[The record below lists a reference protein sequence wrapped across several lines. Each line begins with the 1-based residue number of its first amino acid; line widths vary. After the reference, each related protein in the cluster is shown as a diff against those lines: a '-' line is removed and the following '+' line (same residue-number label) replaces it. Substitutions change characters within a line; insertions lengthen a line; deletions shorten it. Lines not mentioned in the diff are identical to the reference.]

1 VGGRFCVVDMSL
13 TRALREEQSPKS
25 SSDKGISAAQVGDT
39 ASGYVVYTASD
50 NVSTTQLEGSSSY
63 MVDARNGLQITAGPR
78 AIQNRDSATHRD
90 HLPGGDHW
98 GTRWQC
104 GCVEDRSVG
113 AAGDRQDHTG
123 LALGRALAA
132 PVFSRDPIMAVLYR
146 GRWPLLGRGSVPA
159 MGLELQTVLLARQLE
174 LGQPAILEC
183 VAPAVAC
190 DDRRSGHRFISV
202 VCVCT
207 DPRRTVPAS
216 NSGPAAAPRIGL
228 GQGGRDDAP
237 LRQDEHADF
246 VADAV
251 RPVTELV
258 SAIAELVRSQAP

>member
-1 VGGRFCVVDMSL
+1 
-13 TRALREEQSPKS
+13 
-25 SSDKGISAAQVGDT
+25 
-39 ASGYVVYTASD
+39 
-50 NVSTTQLEGSSSY
+50 
-63 MVDARNGLQITAGPR
+63 
-78 AIQNRDSATHRD
+78 
-90 HLPGGDHW
+90 
-98 GTRWQC
+98 
-104 GCVEDRSVG
+104 
-113 AAGDRQDHTG
+113 
-123 LALGRALAA
+123 
-132 PVFSRDPIMAVLYR
+132 
-146 GRWPLLGRGSVPA
+146 

-174 LGQPAILEC
+174 SASPPSWNVWRRRWRAMTA
-183 VAPAVAC
+183 APGTG
-190 DDRRSGHRFISV
+190 SSPW
-202 VCVCT
+202 CVCT